1 MERARA
7 GSPRAR
13 GRVRSSA
20 TRSRARAPSKRWV
33 EIGGVEVV
41 GSGGRSQAASRIS
54 ASACFPTVAEWM
66 IVGATR
72 EPRMSRTP
80 PDEDLCGCGQ
90 GVTRRVAI
98 GGLVSLAVLG
108 CAAKLPPI
116 RDVKTEGDE
125 VRLAIADYPE
135 LQKPG
140 GVVPVRPNGSGKPV
154 LVMRGEGDQVRAVS
168 LKCTHLGCTVGWNE
182 AERTL
187 DCPCHGSRFKEDG
200 EVMKGPAKKALTGYP
215 VQFDGTTIRFTP
227 G

>member
-1 MERARA
+1 
-7 GSPRAR
+7 
-13 GRVRSSA
+13 
-20 TRSRARAPSKRWV
+20 
-33 EIGGVEVV
+33 
-41 GSGGRSQAASRIS
+41 
-54 ASACFPTVAEWM
+54 
-66 IVGATR
+66 
-72 EPRMSRTP
+72 MSRTP

-140 GVVPVRPNGSGKPV
+140 GVVPVRPNGGGKPV

-182 AERTL
+182 AERTM

-215 VQFDGTTIRFTP
+215 VKFDGTTIRFTP
-227 G
+227 AG